1 MRFILK
7 ILVAPFV
14 VILTVSWAIMVFLF
28 CWTETILK
36 FLSGVALLISIVM
49 LIAGQTPGG
58 IVIGVL
64 AFLISPVGL
73 PAIAKWLVDKLGDL
87 NATLKCF
94 ITS

>member
-1 MRFILK
+1 MRVLLK
-7 ILVAPFV
+7 IFIAPFV
-14 VILTVSWAIMVFLF
+14 VILTISWAVMVFLF

-36 FLSGVALLISIVM
+36 FLSGIALLISVVM

-58 IVIGVL
+58 IAFGVI

-73 PAIAKWLVDKLGDL
+73 PVIAKWLVEKLGDL